1 MRVLH
6 AFKIYRPDVEGG
18 IPEAIG
24 ALAAGM
30 RPRKQS
36 RILVARAWGFGR
48 QQTFDGVPVEAVGS
62 LGTLASAPLAPS
74 FPFRLAREG
83 RASDLVALH
92 HPFPLND
99 LGVLALPARVALV
112 IHWHGEIVGRRALG
126 TLVAPLVRRSLARAQ
141 RIVVSDASIVANSP
155 FLAPLAMKCAV
166 VPFGIDTAYWDAL
179 DAAGREQV
187 AALRRRYPR
196 LVVSTGRLVP
206 YKGYAVLVEALRQEA
221 LQQADATAAIVGE
234 GPLRADLL
242 RQAQAA
248 GVADRLIL
256 TGTLPRD
263 DLKAHLHAARAFV
276 FPSDSPAETF
286 GIAQIEAMAAG
297 LPVIN
302 TALPTGVPRVA
313 RNGLEGLTVAP
324 GDAAALAGAIARLLA
339 DDDLARRLGQGA
351 RARALAEYEQAVF
364 VRRVEAV
371 YDEAVRTV
379 GRISAA

>member
-30 RPRKQS
+30 RPRKHS
-36 RILVARAWGFGR
+36 RILVARVGVGR
-48 QQTFDGVPVEAVGS
+48 KQVVDGVPVEAVGS
-62 LGTLASAPLAPS
+62 LGTLSSAPLAPS
-74 FPFRLAREG
+74 FPLRLARAG

-126 TLVAPLVRRSLARAQ
+126 ALVAPLIRRSLARAQ
-141 RIVVSDASIVANSP
+141 RIVVSDASIVTRSP
-155 FLAPLAMKCAV
+155 FLAPLAGKCAV
-166 VPFGIDTAYWDAL
+166 VPFGIDTAYWGAL
-179 DAAGREQV
+179 DAAAQRRV
-187 AALRRRYPR
+187 AELRQRYPR

-221 LQQADATAAIVGE
+221 LRQADATAIIVGE

-242 RQAQAA
+242 AQARAA

-256 TGTLPRD
+256 AGTLARD
-263 DLKAHLHAARAFV
+263 DLKIHLHAARAFV

-297 LPVIN
+297 LPVVN

-313 RNGLEGLTVAP
+313 RDGLEGLTVPP
-324 GDAAALAGAIARLLA
+324 GDAAALAGAVGKLLA
-339 DDDLARRLGQGA
+339 NDDLARRLGEGG
-351 RARALAEYEQAVF
+351 RARALAEYEQSVF

-371 YDEAVRTV
+371 YDEAVRL
-379 GRISAA
+379 AQA